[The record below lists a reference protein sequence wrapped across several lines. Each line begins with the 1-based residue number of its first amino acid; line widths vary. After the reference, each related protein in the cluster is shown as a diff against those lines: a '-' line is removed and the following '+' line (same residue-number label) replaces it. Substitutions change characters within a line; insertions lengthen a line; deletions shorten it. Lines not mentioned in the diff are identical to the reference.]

1 MSWKELGTKDHWLLT
16 TAALQAAATIG
27 TFVVALIGI
36 WKVTPIITYQVQQQE
51 AQIQRAAQAIT
62 GDSVTDRFAADA
74 VNWWNAQVASYER
87 VLALTAAGAS
97 RDRKVT
103 FEIIAGGATAIAP
116 GVKPDL
122 LVVTA
127 TARSGPVETVKV
139 PVNENAMSPSQY
151 LQCRINQGVFAG
163 LEGAKRAKVETA
175 VERYIHRHM
184 VPRVPAAHVESD
196 MSLKQLHDEIA
207 LHQSQRVASLQ
218 HLLGLKEMLDG
229 VMRE

>member
-1 MSWKELGTKDHWLLT
+1 MSWKELGTKDHWLLVT
-16 TAALQAAATIG
+16 SAIQAAATIG
-27 TFVVALIGI
+27 TFLVALIGI

-51 AQIQRAAQAIT
+51 AQAQRATQAVT
-62 GDSVTDRFAADA
+62 GDSVTDRFTADA
-74 VNWWNAQVASYER
+74 ANWWSAQVGSYER
-87 VLALTAAGAS
+87 ILALTGPGAP
-97 RDRKVT
+97 RDRKIT
-103 FEIIAGGATAIAP
+103 FEIIPGGATAIAP
-116 GVKPDL
+116 GVKVDL

-163 LEGAKRAKVETA
+163 LDSAKRSKVETA
-175 VERYIHRHM
+175 LERYIHRHM

-207 LHQSQRVASLQ
+207 LHQGQRVESLQ
-218 HLLGLKEMLDG
+218 HLLGLKELLDG